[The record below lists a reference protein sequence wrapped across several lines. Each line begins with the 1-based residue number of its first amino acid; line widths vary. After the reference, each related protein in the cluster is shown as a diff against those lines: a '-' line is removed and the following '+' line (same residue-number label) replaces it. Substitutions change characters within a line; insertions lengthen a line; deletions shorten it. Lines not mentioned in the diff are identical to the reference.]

1 MRRLIRPCGW
11 KSCYVERSGQQSAVS
26 QGKKGLA
33 EYQKLRG
40 GRVELFLN
48 SGAFGVTPEQMPQI
62 QRTSLRYLAESLAE
76 RCLLRACKQSILIPF
91 QFPPK

>member
-1 MRRLIRPCGW
+1 
-11 KSCYVERSGQQSAVS
+11 
-26 QGKKGLA
+26 
-33 EYQKLRG
+33 
-40 GRVELFLN
+40 VELFLN